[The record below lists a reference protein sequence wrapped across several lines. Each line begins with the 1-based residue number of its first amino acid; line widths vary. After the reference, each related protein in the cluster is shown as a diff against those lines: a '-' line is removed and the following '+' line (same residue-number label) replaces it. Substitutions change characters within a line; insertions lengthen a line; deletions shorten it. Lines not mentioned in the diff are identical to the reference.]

1 MMRNMDNERDWF
13 FALDGDFIYL
23 DEYEEYAC
31 TGRLE
36 KDIYGRA
43 FLLEDGR
50 VVVRH
55 EDGSDFVKEFPNL
68 DAAKEEYTIY

>member
-1 MMRNMDNERDWF
+1 MHNMDNERDWF
-13 FALDGDFIYL
+13 FTLDGELVYL
-23 DEYEEYAC
+23 DTYEEYAC

-50 VVVRH
+50 VLIRH
-55 EDGSDFVKEFPNL
+55 EDGSRTVKEFPHL